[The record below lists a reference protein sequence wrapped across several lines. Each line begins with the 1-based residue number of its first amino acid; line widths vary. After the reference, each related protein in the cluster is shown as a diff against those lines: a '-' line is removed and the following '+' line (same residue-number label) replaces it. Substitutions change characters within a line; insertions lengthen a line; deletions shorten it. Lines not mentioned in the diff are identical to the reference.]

1 MLLVMMA
8 LKVFFTVGD
17 ETPQAYLFDLTKKS
31 VINDNDENSDDSSGM
46 LSWLLLCVV
55 YSVTII
61 TMLLTTA
68 VNNFDYRWET

>member
-1 MLLVMMA
+1 
-8 LKVFFTVGD
+8 
-17 ETPQAYLFDLTKKS
+17 
-31 VINDNDENSDDSSGM
+31 M